1 MKSILLLSLGLVM
14 SGAALAESPS
24 APTIYGQYFGIVA
37 SDPEAVVAAMTQY
50 RQSATGQKL
59 SSTITLTANVA
70 NGRDLATHT
79 ISVFYPSAAA
89 MEADFKN
96 SMGTSD
102 RAAFTTAMRSVATI
116 ETENVFTQ
124 THSRINDESISGAAG
139 ATMLF
144 GLTVL
149 DAGRYRSALETL
161 LNSAA
166 GTAFPGNLSAGAVV
180 AMGDVPGTHWVA
192 FQAKDMGV
200 LLSGVEAFMMSK
212 DFADYS
218 RDAAQFRKVESRY
231 VGRSVLTL
239 GPQ

>member
-1 MKSILLLSLGLVM
+1 MKSILLLSLGLMM
-14 SGAALAESPS
+14 SGVALAESPS
-24 APTIYGQYFGIVA
+24 APTIYGHYFGILS

-96 SMGTSD
+96 STGTSD
-102 RAAFTTAMRSVATI
+102 RAAFMAAMRSVATI

-124 THSRINDESISGAAG
+124 THSRINDESISDAAG

-161 LNSAA
+161 LNSVA
-166 GTAFPGNLSAGAVV
+166 GSAFPGNMSAGAVV

-200 LLSGVEAFMMSK
+200 LLSGVEALMMSK

-218 RDAAQFRKVESRY
+218 RDAAQFRKVEGRY

>member
-1 MKSILLLSLGLVM
+1 MKPVLLVSLVLVM
-14 SGAALAESPS
+14 SGSALADNHSP
-24 APTIYGQYFGIVA
+24 PTVYGQYYGIVA
-37 SDPEAVVAAMTQY
+37 SDPEAVVAAMTKY

-70 NGRDLATHT
+70 NGRDRATHT
-79 ISVFYPSAAA
+79 ISVFYPSAEA

-96 SMGTSD
+96 SADSSD
-102 RAAFTTAMRSVATI
+102 RAAFMTAMRSVATV

-144 GLTVL
+144 GLTVF
-149 DAGRYRSALETL
+149 DAGRYRSALEAL
-161 LNSAA
+161 LNSGA
-166 GTAFPGNLSAGAVV
+166 GAAFPGNMSAGTVV

-192 FQAKDMGV
+192 FQAKDMGA

-212 DFADYS
+212 DFADYA
-218 RDAAQFRKVESRY
+218 RDAAQFRKVEGRY
-231 VGRSVLTL
+231 IGRSILTL
-239 GPQ
+239 RPQ